1 MSKFHSTISR
11 RDFLK
16 ILGLGGA
23 GLGAT
28 AISTPVFHDLDEVLA
43 SPEAEFKRSWYVREV
58 DKPTVEVDWDIM

>member
-1 MSKFHSTISR
+1 MGKFPSTISR

-28 AISTPVFHDLDEVLA
+28 AVSAPVFHDMDEVLA
-43 SPEAEFKRSWYVREV
+43 SPEAKFKRSWYVRG
-58 DKPTVEVDWDIM
+58 WLNRR